1 MSNIGGQA
9 LDYIKG
15 LGGGIRS
22 YMGANVGLGERIGNA
37 AFTHMRSLMS
47 NPYAY
52 RTGLGA
58 LGGGLAGGIFGGQK
72 GSGFSFSGAA
82 MGAGLGAAGV
92 RYGGS
97 FMNAGM
103 RSGVGLRSAAMR
115 TMALGRSDFRMAMM
129 QGRSARSFI
138 GKTMTSG
145 FSRIQGLGR

>member
-1 MSNIGGQA
+1 MPNLAGQA

-15 LGGGIRS
+15 LGGAVSGYGERAG
-22 YMGANVGLGERIGNA
+22 MGLGKYVG
-37 AFTHMRSLMS
+37 SVMS
-47 NPYAY
+47 NPYAR

-58 LGGGLAGGIFGGQK
+58 LGGGLAGGIFGGQR

-82 MGAGLGAAGV
+82 VGAGLGAAGA

-97 FMNAGM
+97 FLNAGM
-103 RSGVGLRSAAMR
+103 RSGVGLRSATMR
-115 TMALGRSDFRMAMM
+115 TMALGRSDFRAAMM

-138 GKTMTSG
+138 GRTMTSG